1 MFCNPFCLVP
11 FRSDKQYAYNP
22 VLSRTPAAA
31 AAAAVNG
38 GLNGTSVAS
47 PQSPS
52 EPAKIRRENVMT
64 ELLTTEGRY
73 VQDLEEVLLNYR
85 DKLAVSNLTETRVRA
100 EALFGNLDEI
110 HAFHARSDHQF
121 IMSPLSMHSNLTF
134 IIPKADPCCYLDK
147 IVKK

>member
-1 MFCNPFCLVP
+1 
-11 FRSDKQYAYNP
+11 
-22 VLSRTPAAA
+22 
-31 AAAAVNG
+31 
-38 GLNGTSVAS
+38 
-47 PQSPS
+47 
-52 EPAKIRRENVMT
+52 MT

-121 IMSPLSMHSNLTF
+121 ILSTF
-134 IIPKADPCCYLDK
+134 NAFKSCFYHPPKVIRAA

>member
-1 MFCNPFCLVP
+1 
-11 FRSDKQYAYNP
+11 
-22 VLSRTPAAA
+22 
-31 AAAAVNG
+31 
-38 GLNGTSVAS
+38 
-47 PQSPS
+47 
-52 EPAKIRRENVMT
+52 MT

-121 IMSPLSMHSNLTF
+121 ILSTF
-134 IIPKADPCCYLDK
+134 NAFK
-147 IVKK
+147 ILLLSSQRLIRAAI